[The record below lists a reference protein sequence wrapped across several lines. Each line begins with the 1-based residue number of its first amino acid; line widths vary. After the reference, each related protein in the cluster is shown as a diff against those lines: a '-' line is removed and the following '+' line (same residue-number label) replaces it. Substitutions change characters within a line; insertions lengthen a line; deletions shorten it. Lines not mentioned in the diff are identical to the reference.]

1 MYYNRNRKKPGSFTK
16 THTQKNKY
24 ENLTDSELNTK
35 TREFENTNAYY
46 LSIDKIYEVF
56 LEDFEINNN
65 SFIEVQLDL
74 EKFYKKHLL
83 KDTHEGKALFFI
95 KYPIHDVYF
104 ATKKIEEEF
113 FKKLNTSIE
122 LFIRKHDLINNL
134 NLTHYNYL
142 FPAGDKDYIK
152 FKSEPL
158 WQVQNSYLMDD
169 VKRFTAEGSYLFD
182 QNISRKVAKGERKIE
197 ENIVFIEKE
206 DLKFGKYS
214 DACTL
219 RTDKLFTKVLEEI
232 KKILGKGKFEHG
244 SWIEIPNIPEL
255 SYVKWYFKKLIDANE
270 QEMRKI
276 ELVLR
281 SRKRQ
286 TELADNLYYVY
297 VMSNKAYPNI
307 YKIGWTSSLP
317 EERAEELTGTGHLHP
332 FKVEY
337 SKKFKNAEQIELQC
351 HNYFKKNRV
360 ANNRE
365 FFEVPLN
372 EIKEYIDGIKW

>member
-1 MYYNRNRKKPGSFTK
+1 MYRNRKKPVSFTK

-24 ENLTDSELNTK
+24 EDLSDSELNTK
-35 TREFENTNAYY
+35 TREFENTNEYY
-46 LSIDKIYEVF
+46 LSIDKIYKPF
-56 LEDFEINNN
+56 LEDFEKNNK
-65 SFIEVQLDL
+65 SFIEAHLDL
-74 EKFYKKHLL
+74 EKFYRQNLL
-83 KDTHEGKALFFI
+83 RDTHEGKALFFI

-104 ATKKIEEEF
+104 ATKKKEDEF
-113 FKKLNTSIE
+113 FKKLNTSVE
-122 LFIRKHDLINNL
+122 LFIKKHDLIHNL

-142 FPAGDKDYIK
+142 FPASDKDYIK

-182 QNISRKVAKGERKIE
+182 QNISRKVIKGERKIE
-197 ENIVFIEKE
+197 ENIVFIYKE

-219 RTDKLFTKVLEEI
+219 RTDKLFSKVLEEI
-232 KKILGKGKFEHG
+232 TKILAKGKFENG
-244 SWIEIPNIPEL
+244 SWIEFPNIPEL

-297 VMSNKAYPNI
+297 VMSNQAYPNI

-317 EERAEELTGTGHLHP
+317 EERAEELTGTGHLYP
-332 FKVEY
+332 FKFEY
-337 SKKFKNAEQIELQC
+337 SKKFKNAEQIEMQC
-351 HNYFKKNRV
+351 HDHFKKSRV

-372 EIKEYIDGIKW
+372 EIKEYIDGIQ